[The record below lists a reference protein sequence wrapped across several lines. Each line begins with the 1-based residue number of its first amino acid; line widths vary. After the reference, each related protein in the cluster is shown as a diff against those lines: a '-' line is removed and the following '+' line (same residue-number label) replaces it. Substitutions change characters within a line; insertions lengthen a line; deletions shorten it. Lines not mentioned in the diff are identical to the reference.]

1 MIEAAI
7 IGLRAL
13 QYGTA
18 ALLFGLP
25 AFLIYS
31 GVTRHDLH
39 IRWPRSAL
47 LGAAVVLVLT
57 APAALVAHTAVMTGS
72 LTEAIKPQT
81 LGTMISAMA
90 LGAALVVR
98 AIVAFVALA
107 AILLIKPGAR
117 LWWITAGLGGIITAS
132 FAWTGHGAATEGPGH
147 EIHLVSDI
155 LHALAASLWIGALA
169 AFSALAC
176 WRPAA
181 PSRHDMALTEALS
194 GFARVGTWAVA
205 VLVMTGLINSLYL
218 VSWNG
223 LPLLAVTL
231 WGQLLIAKLGLFMA
245 MIVLATLN
253 RFQLTARLKSAD
265 AGTTVA
271 IGHLR
276 ASLLCE
282 FGLAIAVLA
291 LVAVMGT
298 LAPPASLG

>member
-1 MIEAAI
+1 MIESAI
-7 IGLRAL
+7 VGLRAL
-13 QYGTA
+13 QYGAA

-72 LTEAIKPQT
+72 LTEAIKLQT

-147 EIHLVSDI
+147 GVHLVSDI

-169 AFSALAC
+169 AFSAMAW
-176 WRPAA
+176 WRPAN
-181 PSRHDMALTEALS
+181 PSRHDVALTEALS

-218 VSWNG
+218 VGWNG
-223 LPLLAVTL
+223 LPLLAATL
-231 WGQLLIAKLGLFMA
+231 WGQLLITKLGLFMA
-245 MIVLATLN
+245 MLALAALN

>member
-1 MIEAAI
+1 MIEASI

-13 QYGTA
+13 QYGA
-18 ALLFGLP
+18 SALLFGLP
-25 AFLIYS
+25 AFLIYTGAS
-31 GVTRHDLH
+31 RHDLDL
-39 IRWPRSAL
+39 RRARPAL
-47 LGAAVVLVLT
+47 LWAAVILILA
-57 APAALVAHTAVMTGS
+57 APAALVVHTAVMTGS
-72 LTEAIKPQT
+72 LTEAIKPET
-81 LGTMISAMA
+81 LGMMISAMA

-117 LWWITAGLGGIITAS
+117 LWWVTAGLGGIITAS

-147 EIHLVSDI
+147 EIHLASDI

-169 AFSALAC
+169 AFAALAW
-176 WRPAA
+176 WRPTD

-218 VSWNG
+218 VGWNG
-223 LPLLAVTL
+223 LPLLAATL

-245 MIVLATLN
+245 MVALAALN

>member
-1 MIEAAI
+1 MIEATI

-13 QYGTA
+13 QYGAA
-18 ALLFGLP
+18 ALLFGVP

-31 GVTRHDLH
+31 GVNRHGLH
-39 IRWPRSAL
+39 MRWPRSAL

-90 LGAALVVR
+90 LGAALVAR
-98 AIVAFVALA
+98 TIVAFVALA

-117 LWWITAGLGGIITAS
+117 LWWVTAGLGGIITAS

-147 EIHLVSDI
+147 EIHLASDM

-169 AFSALAC
+169 AFAALAW
-176 WRPAA
+176 WRPTD

-218 VSWNG
+218 VGWNG
-223 LPLLAVTL
+223 LPLLAATL
-231 WGQLLIAKLGLFMA
+231 WGQLLIAKLGLFLA
-245 MIVLATLN
+245 MIVLAALN
-253 RFQLTARLKSAD
+253 RFQLSPRLRIAD
-265 AGTTVA
+265 AGSDVA

-276 ASLLCE
+276 ASLLIE
-282 FGLAIAVLA
+282 LGLSITVLA
-291 LVAVMGT
+291 LVALMGT